1 MYSYN
6 AICEDGNVLLSPT
19 MKTIKALRSRY
30 FRNREMF
37 EDQAPV
43 TEIVVFKGGVSSR
56 RNRIHGYYTSEF
68 KLDRSKPVDI
78 HNILYGLV

>member
-37 EDQAPV
+37 EAQPPV
-43 TEIVVFKGGVSSR
+43 TEIVVFSGRK
-56 RNRIHGYYTSEF
+56 IHGYYTSEF

>member
-37 EDQAPV
+37 KDRVPV
-43 TEIVVFKGGVSSR
+43 TEIVVFKGR
-56 RNRIHGYYTSEF
+56 KIHGYYTSDF
-68 KLDRSKPVDI
+68 KLDKSKPVDL
-78 HNILYGLV
+78 HNILYGRV

>member
-37 EDQAPV
+37 EDQGPV
-43 TEIVVFKGGVSSR
+43 TEIVVFKGS
-56 RNRIHGYYTSEF
+56 RIHGYYTSEF

>member
-37 EDQAPV
+37 EAQPPV
-43 TEIVVFKGGVSSR
+43 TEIVVFKGS
-56 RNRIHGYYTSEF
+56 RIHGYYTPQL
-68 KLDRSKPVDI
+68 KLDRSKPAYI
-78 HNILYGLV
+78 HNICYGRV

>member
-1 MYSYN
+1 MYSYH
-6 AICEDGNVLLSPT
+6 AICEDGVLLSPT
-19 MKTIKALRSRY
+19 LKTIKALRARY

-37 EDQAPV
+37 EDRGPV
-43 TEIVVFKGGVSSR
+43 TEIIVFKGR
-56 RNRIHGYYTSEF
+56 KIHGYYTSEF